1 METIYNNCVLNLLKG
16 NLCYIY
22 VQDINRVQLTQLSG
36 DFFGLRLFQLVNAS
50 QRFWTGS
57 IVTLVVA
64 DFIVSLPVVG
74 PGSFHLLRGVFLS

>member
-1 METIYNNCVLNLLKG
+1 METIGNNCVLNLLKG

-74 PGSFHLLRGVFLS
+74 PGSFHLLSGVFLS